1 MKLTS
6 TAAVGLA
13 GLLTTG
19 LVALPVVAFADDDL
33 FKRDDDTPGVTQVND
48 DDGDDD
54 GDRTRNDRDT
64 RSKDTNNTR
73 SKNTKSNNT
82 RSDRSKTGSRSGRDN
97 SRNKKV
103 KDWTRDGGDRT
114 RDWSRN
120 KTNDRSRNNTR

>member
-1 MKLTS
+1 MKLTT
-6 TAAVGLA
+6 TATVGLA

-19 LVALPVVAFADDDL
+19 LVALPVAAFADDDL

-48 DDGDDD
+48 DDNDDD
-54 GDRTRNDRDT
+54 DRTRNDRDT
-64 RSKDTNNTR
+64 RSNNTKSKNTR
-73 SKNTKSNNT
+73 SKNTKG
-82 RSDRSKTGSRSGRDN
+82 DRSKTGSRSGRDN